1 MGRFTSLVRQDHLYE
16 QEEAR
21 AKAAV
26 DETEDAVEREFSQL
40 MRLILARYHEE
51 QVWSDKIRSASTY
64 GSLTALGLNMLVF
77 IMAILVV
84 EPWKRRRLA
93 QTFESKIEELSAEN
107 DARLSAGMKTI
118 GNQMARQE
126 EMLQELKGEILQ
138 SVAVIPVP
146 IAKEVVTDQ
155 LVEEVP
161 GITIGTFHL
170 SRRDLEMA
178 AVGTGAFAVGI
189 LGSILLGR

>member
-138 SVAVIPVP
+138 SVAIIPVP

-178 AVGTGAFAVGI
+178 TVGTGAFVVGI